1 MQPIGSISRV
11 LVTTNFLWS
20 MDARTKRAVQFCS
33 DQNSHFTNTGTWY
46 AVCTVDDHEQTK
58 KKNAVENVLVTLY
71 LFCGYSL
78 SVFFF
83 LAVCKRELIVN
94 TSSRAFIRI
103 QRKYQSP
110 NRIISFSSCF
120 YLIYF
125 STRSSD
131 VSHIDT
137 GRRR

>member
-1 MQPIGSISRV
+1 MRVSLFFRCSQLEAFLVYWSQQISSGLWMREQREPFNFVRIKIATSQTPAHGMQ
-11 LVTTNFLWS
+11 FAQS
-20 MDARTKRAVQFCS
+20 MIMNKQ
-33 DQNSHFTNTGTWY
+33 
-46 AVCTVDDHEQTK
+46 

-103 QRKYQSP
+103 QRKHQSP

-120 YLIYF
+120 YLIYRIVGVMF
-125 STRSSD
+125 HT
-131 VSHIDT
+131 
-137 GRRR
+137 